1 MIIPKGLIMRLP
13 AVVIAIA
20 MLIVVLLTPAQ
31 AQSSFGVGF
40 YEFEDTIAGMS
51 YTGTWSTYTSVSGTL
66 GGTGRTTSGAG
77 ASVSFIAGGPTVVI
91 WRVMRSSGSLSK
103 MNVCI
108 NGGSC
113 VLFVNESASSTAFL
127 YPLTITV
134 SPGATVSVT
143 QTSGQLWLDSF
154 MILSDVA
161 ASIPTP
167 VPTATIIP
175 SSTPA
180 STTTPQPTPTP
191 QPTATAYT
199 LPGAMIMIDPAR
211 SYGDQNGQITA
222 TEYSAT
228 AADIHLSN
236 LLSLIFFSMW
246 GMFLFAVFV
255 LIRYREKGKPK

>member
-1 MIIPKGLIMRLP
+1 MRLP

-20 MLIVVLLTPAQ
+20 TLLIVSLTPAQ
-31 AQSSFGVGF
+31 AQTTFTQGQ
-40 YEFEDTIAGMS
+40 YNFEDVIASMTYGGAWS
-51 YTGTWSTYTSVSGTL
+51 TGTISSPYVIVRSTSAVSGN
-66 GGTGRTTSGAG
+66 
-77 ASVSFIAGGPTVVI
+77 VSFLAEGKTLVI
-91 WRVMRSSGSLSK
+91 WRYVVANAVSSR
-103 MNVCI
+103 MDVCI
-108 NGGSC
+108 GASC
-113 VLFVNESASSTAFL
+113 TSVINESTQVTGFF
-127 YPLTITV
+127 YPVMFAMPSGTNTITITRTL
-134 SPGATVSVT
+134 GTIY
-143 QTSGQLWLDSF
+143 LDYF
-154 MILSDVA
+154 MILQDPA
-161 ASIPTP
+161 IGAFPTP

-175 SSTPA
+175 SPTPA

-211 SYGDQNGQITA
+211 SYGGQNGQITA